1 VPFERVLFALGI
13 RYVGETVAKK
23 LAFAFKTIEKL
34 ETATFEELIAVDEI
48 GERIAQSV
56 QKYFS
61 DERSIELIN
70 RLKKHGLQMQVSEDK
85 LQPAGSALSGL
96 SIVISGTFSK
106 HSRDEYKTLI
116 EQNGGKNVGSVSAKT
131 SFILAGENMGPE
143 KLKKAENL
151 GVKLVNETEF
161 LAMIGIETVKPPL
174 DGFTGTLF

>member
-1 VPFERVLFALGI
+1 
-13 RYVGETVAKK
+13 
-23 LAFAFKTIEKL
+23 
-34 ETATFEELIAVDEI
+34 
-48 GERIAQSV
+48 
-56 QKYFS
+56 
-61 DERSIELIN
+61 
-70 RLKKHGLQMQVSEDK
+70 MQVSEDK
-85 LQPAGSALSGL
+85 LQPAGDALSGL

-151 GVKLVNETEF
+151 GVKLVTETEF